1 MRVADDGKSIDIS
14 VEEAIKMSIQ
24 GFVMV
29 CDDEGRVVQIVQADK
44 IKKEVN
50 PE

>member
-1 MRVADDGKSIDIS
+1 MRVADDGYSIDIS

-29 CDDEGRVVQIVQADK
+29 CNEEGKVVQIIQGDK
-44 IKKEVN
+44 IKKEEN